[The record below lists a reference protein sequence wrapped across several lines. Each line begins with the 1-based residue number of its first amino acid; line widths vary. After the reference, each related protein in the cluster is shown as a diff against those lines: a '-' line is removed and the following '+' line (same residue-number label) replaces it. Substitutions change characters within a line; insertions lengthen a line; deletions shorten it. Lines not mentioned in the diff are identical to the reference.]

1 MTETWDVLV
10 VDDEPVVRD
19 GIRLLLGA
27 AGLRVAAVA
36 DAAAALGHPAAAE
49 CRLLLCDLMLPDR
62 SGIELFQNLRVARPT
77 LPVVMITGY
86 ATAENTTRALKA
98 GVSHFLPKPFT
109 ESELLAVV
117 RRALG
122 GQADPAGGDVS

>member
-1 MTETWDVLV
+1 MAETWDVLV

-27 AGLRVAAVA
+27 AGLRAAAVA
-36 DAAAALGHPAAAE
+36 SAEAALAHPATAN
-49 CRLLLCDLMLPDR
+49 CRLLLCDLMLPDS
-62 SGIELFQNLRVARPT
+62 SGLEVLRQLRAARPG

-86 ATAENTTRALKA
+86 ATSENTARALEA
-98 GVSHFLPKPFT
+98 GVTGFLPKPFT

-122 GQADPAGGDVS
+122 TQGNASEGNAS

>member
-1 MTETWDVLV
+1 MAETWDVLV

-27 AGLRVAAVA
+27 AGLRAAAVA
-36 DAAAALGHPAAAE
+36 DAAAALAHPAAAN
-49 CRLLLCDLMLPDR
+49 CRLLLCDLMLPDS
-62 SGIELFQNLRVARPT
+62 SGIEVLQKLRTLRPE

-86 ATAENTTRALKA
+86 ATAENTALALDA
-98 GVSHFLPKPFT
+98 GVSDFLPKPFT

-117 RRALG
+117 QRALG
-122 GQADPAGGDVS
+122 NPGDAPEGNSS